1 MRKRVIVTVVVL
13 MVAGALGV
21 AYGHE
26 ASKHLPPGPIHD
38 RHELMEGIG
47 KNAKVIGDAVKS
59 GKFKPAAGAAAKI
72 QTSATKI
79 VALFPQGSTH
89 PHSRAK
95 PEIWTNWAKFEN
107 TAKQL
112 EATAGEVVSAA
123 RNGGDVKGAANKM
136 FGACKTCHDDFRVP
150 EKDEK

>member
-1 MRKRVIVTVVVL
+1 
-13 MVAGALGV
+13 
-21 AYGHE
+21 
-26 ASKHLPPGPIHD
+26 
-38 RHELMEGIG
+38 MEGIG

-59 GKFKPAAGAAAKI
+59 GNFDPVAGAAAQI

-107 TAKQL
+107 TTKQL

-123 RNGGDVKGAANKM
+123 KSGGDVKAASNNM

-150 EKDEK
+150 EKKKKKK